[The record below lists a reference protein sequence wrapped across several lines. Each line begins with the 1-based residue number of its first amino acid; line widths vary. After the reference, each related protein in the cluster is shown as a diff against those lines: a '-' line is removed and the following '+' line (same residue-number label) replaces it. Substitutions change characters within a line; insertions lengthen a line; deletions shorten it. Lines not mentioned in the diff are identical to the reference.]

1 MEKEDLIELLTIDTS
16 IGANLT
22 EDDISDAC
30 DDATADTGWAFPV
43 TDMFKVRWSKQRA
56 RRHCYFKLWSQSA
69 RKFKVEQL
77 NLNQRFDHYG
87 KLVEQ
92 LDVEFQ
98 KAVDDN
104 PEKFSATETY
114 ELFGTVTGSG
124 FKYDELGRDITYK

>member
-1 MEKEDLIELLTIDTS
+1 MEKEDLLTLLTDDTS
-16 IGANLT
+16 IGANLI
-22 EDDISDAC
+22 EDDISEAC
-30 DDATADTGWAFPV
+30 DDAAADTGWAFPV
-43 TDMFKVRWSKQRA
+43 TDTFKIRWTKQRA

-92 LDVEFQ
+92 LDAEFQ
-98 KAVDDN
+98 RAIDDN
-104 PEKFSATETY
+104 PGKFLAVDAY
-114 ELFGTVTGSG
+114 KLFGTVTGSG